1 MRSSTQKLNLKVLKR
16 SLRDRL
22 FYSNENKPMP
32 LETKAAKQRF
42 DVLCDYYISW

>member
-1 MRSSTQKLNLKVLKR
+1 MPTQKLNLKVLKR

-22 FYSNENKPMP
+22 FYSREDNPMQ
-32 LETKAAKQRF
+32 LKTQAAKQRF